1 MNVINYYLEICKDDM
16 LVRNASSK
24 DLHEIA
30 KVHIACFPDYF
41 STRVGKKNNGYLLK
55 RLYEEYFKD
64 FPGLFVVLED
74 DNGKIVG
81 FCSGSLLE
89 ITGHQGRFIRNNRV
103 KVLSRVAWLLLKGD
117 SLAWTR
123 LRQRYKKPVYK
134 IIDHSFKGLPKTEI
148 GDLVSICVLPEYRGK
163 QFSGEL
169 MKRFV
174 QNMWDLGRKVCLVSM
189 HSDNKRA
196 MSFYSK
202 FGFILYRYIG
212 DSVITYWKDLRMA
225 DE

>member
-1 MNVINYYLEICKDDM
+1 MNVINYYFEICKDDM

-55 RLYEEYFKD
+55 RLY
-64 FPGLFVVLED
+64 
-74 DNGKIVG
+74 
-81 FCSGSLLE
+81 
-89 ITGHQGRFIRNNRV
+89 TGHQGRFIRNNRV

-174 QNMWDLGRKVCLVSM
+174 QNMRDLGRKVCLVSM